1 MTTLPEPLLF
11 ILAPAEVLPNGLVPR
26 AQLDAVQRQGPA
38 GGVALRLFSQG
49 RATPTPLPD
58 LPLDGRLTGMAR
70 RTPDGCQ
77 LICDA
82 VIPHFEPQHH
92 WLAIYQGTQ
101 DNSRHFACLDRL
113 PLRELGSETCWF
125 YPTHDGVFLSWERAL
140 RFALAPGMIAEAP
153 EELRAAPY
161 ARSQLRLLW
170 SLFADDSSL
179 TCVGLTYGGQRIDWP
194 LLWSDP
200 ESVATWSRF
209 RVDSRAEA
217 SLVVE
222 ESHSLF
228 AAPQVPPASAAES

>member
-11 ILAPAEVLPNGLVPR
+11 VLAPAEVLPDGLLSR
-26 AQLDAVQRQGPA
+26 SQLEAVQRQGPA
-38 GGVALRLFSQG
+38 GGVALRLFRQG

-58 LPLDGRLTGMAR
+58 LPLDGRLTGTAR

-92 WLAIYQGTQ
+92 WLAIYQGSPE
-101 DNSRHFACLDRL
+101 NSGQFACLDRL

-125 YPTHDGVFLSWERAL
+125 YPTHDGAYLSWERAL
-140 RFALAPGMIAEAP
+140 RLELAPGMIAEPAA
-153 EELRAAPY
+153 ELLVAPY

-170 SLFADDSSL
+170 SLFADDTSL

-194 LLWSDP
+194 LLSSDA
-200 ESVATWSRF
+200 EAVATWSRF
-209 RVDSRAEA
+209 RVDSSAEA

-222 ESHSLF
+222 QSHSLF
-228 AAPQVPPASAAES
+228 AAPPIPPASESER